1 MWRQVCH
8 SRRRIAN
15 RAAAERLGYRS
26 DTLKLNRQR
35 LRRTGA
41 QRTQRTQRESQS
53 VVIDIRFSDL
63 SGHYRTSEGASLG
76 RSWPMSNVA
85 AMIRF

>member
-41 QRTQRTQRESQS
+41 QRTQRDSQS
-53 VVIDIRFSDL
+53 VDIDIRVSDL
-63 SGHYRTSEGASLG
+63 SGHYRASEGASLG